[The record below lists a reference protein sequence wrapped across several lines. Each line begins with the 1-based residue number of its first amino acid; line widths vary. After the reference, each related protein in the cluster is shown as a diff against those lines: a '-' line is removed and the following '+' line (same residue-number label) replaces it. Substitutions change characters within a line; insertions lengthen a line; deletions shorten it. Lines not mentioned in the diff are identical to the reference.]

1 MEIIMKPIGEVI
13 SVGEAKQETERFSDR
28 QEVIEI
34 YPEFVEGLTDIVPGK
49 KLQILF
55 YFHKSEG
62 YNCIAFSHFEKRMTG
77 LFNTRC
83 PMRPNGI
90 GVTVVDVLAV
100 DGGRLTVDGADM
112 LEGTPILDIKP
123 WNIGPGPGHMHGRKP

>member
-1 MEIIMKPIGEVI
+1 MEIVMKPFGEVI
-13 SVGEAKQETERFSDR
+13 SVEEAKRETERFSDR
-28 QEVIEI
+28 QEVIEF
-34 YPEFVEGLTDIVPGK
+34 YPEYVEGLTDIVPGK

-62 YNCIAFSHFEKRMTG
+62 YSCIAFSHFEKRMTG

-123 WNIGPGPGHMHGRKP
+123 WNTHVETK

>member
-1 MEIIMKPIGEVI
+1 MEIVMKPIGEVV
-13 SVGEAKQETERFSDR
+13 SVGEAKTETERFCDR
-28 QEVIEI
+28 IEKIQI
-34 YPEFVEGLTDIVPGK
+34 YPEYQEGLTDIVPGK

-62 YNCIAFSHFEKRMTG
+62 WKCIAFSHFEKRMTG

-90 GVTVVDVLAV
+90 GVTVVEVISV
-100 DGGRLTVDGADM
+100 DSGVLTVDGADM

-123 WNIGPGPGHMHGRKP
+123 WNC

>member
-1 MEIIMKPIGEVI
+1 MEIVMKPIGEVV
-13 SVGEAKQETERFSDR
+13 SVAPAEAETERFGGR
-28 QEVIEI
+28 KEEIEI
-34 YPEFVEGLTDIVPGK
+34 YPEFVEGLPDIVPGK

-62 YNCIAFSHFEKRMTG
+62 YSGIAFSHFEKRMTG

-112 LEGTPILDIKP
+112 LEGTTILDIKP
-123 WNIGPGPGHMHGRKP
+123 WNMGPGPGHMHGRKP

>member
-1 MEIIMKPIGEVI
+1 MEIVMRPIGEVI
-13 SVGEAKQETERFSDR
+13 FVGEAKHASERFADR
-28 QEVIEI
+28 QEVIQI
-34 YPEFVEGLTDIVPGK
+34 YPEYQEGLTDIVPGK

-62 YNCIAFSHFEKRMTG
+62 YNCIAFSHYEKRMTG

-90 GVTVVDVLAV
+90 GVTVVEVLAV
-100 DGGRLTVDGADM
+100 EDGKLTVDGADM
-112 LEGTPILDIKP
+112 LIGTPILDIKP
-123 WNIGPGPGHMHGRKP
+123 WNQGTDPTRNMKA

>member
-1 MEIIMKPIGEVI
+1 MEIVMRPIGEVI
-13 SVGEAKQETERFSDR
+13 SVGEAKCESERFSNR
-28 QEVIEI
+28 REEILI
-34 YPEFVEGLTDIVPGK
+34 YPEFREGLTDIGPGK

-62 YNCIAFSHFEKRMTG
+62 YSCIAFSHYEKRMTG

-90 GVTVVDVLAV
+90 GVTVVDVLDIS
-100 DGGRLTVDGADM
+100 DGLLTVDGADM

-123 WNIGPGPGHMHGRKP
+123 WNQ

>member
-1 MEIIMKPIGEVI
+1 MEIVMKPIGEVI
-13 SVGEAKQETERFSDR
+13 SVGEAKGESPRFSDR
-28 QEVIEI
+28 KEEILI
-34 YPEFVEGLTDIVPGK
+34 YPEFQEGLTDIGPGK

-55 YFHKSEG
+55 YFHKSRG
-62 YNCIAFSHFEKRMTG
+62 YECIAFSHFENRMTG

-100 DGGRLTVDGADM
+100 ADGVLTVDGADM

-123 WNIGPGPGHMHGRKP
+123 WNT

>member
-1 MEIIMKPIGEVI
+1 MEIAMNPIGEVI
-13 SVGEAKQETERFSDR
+13 SVEEAKRETERFSDR
-28 QEVIEI
+28 QEVIEV
-34 YPEFVEGLTDIVPGK
+34 YPEYVEGLTDIVPGK

-62 YNCIAFSHFEKRMTG
+62 YSCIAFSHFEKRMTG

-123 WNIGPGPGHMHGRKP
+123 WNTHVETK

>member
-1 MEIIMKPIGEVI
+1 MEIVMKPIGEVI
-13 SVGEAKQETERFSDR
+13 SVEEAKRETERFSDR
-28 QEVIEI
+28 QEVIEVS
-34 YPEFVEGLTDIVPGK
+34 PEYVEGLTDIVPGK

-62 YNCIAFSHFEKRMTG
+62 YSCIAFSHFEKRMTG

-123 WNIGPGPGHMHGRKP
+123 WNTHVETK